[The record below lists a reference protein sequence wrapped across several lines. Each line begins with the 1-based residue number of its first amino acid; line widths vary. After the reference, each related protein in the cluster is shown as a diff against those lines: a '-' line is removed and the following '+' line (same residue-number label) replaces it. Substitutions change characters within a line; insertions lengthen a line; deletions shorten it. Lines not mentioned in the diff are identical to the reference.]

1 MTTISRRRFVAWC
14 AGAGAGLLAA
24 GCASAPNAQPAPP
37 ATAAPAAPTT
47 AAAPAAAAAPTSPPA
62 AAAKP
67 TSAPA
72 VASGGD
78 VLKVGVGTTVA
89 SSGVF
94 IGVDRGYYK
103 ELNLTIQQV
112 PFPGG
117 AADMAAP
124 LASGQIDVAGADPS
138 SAFLNA
144 IARGIDVKF
153 VADSG
158 HTDEKH
164 SPAALVVRKQL
175 IDSGAIADFPDL
187 RGHKISGVIKGSL
200 VDSWVHR
207 FLDKGGLRESDVDL
221 QYLGFP
227 DNIPAMANGA
237 LDAAVLVEPLITA
250 AVGQNIGVRWKGVG
264 ETFGPLQNTVIMYG
278 ANLVNDRPE
287 VAKRFMV
294 GYLHAVRDY
303 VDAFENNQGKS
314 DVIQILVNNTT
325 IKDPSVYEKIALGAL
340 DLNGRMVVS
349 NMKDLQQWL
358 VDNGYVQT
366 PVDLDKVVDYTYADY
381 AVSQLGRR

>member
-1 MTTISRRRFVAWC
+1 MTAVSRRQFVIWS

-24 GCASAPNAQPAPP
+24 GCASAPSQPAPA
-37 ATAAPAAPTT
+37 ATAAPPAPTT
-47 AAAPAAAAAPTSPPA
+47 AAAPTSQPPA

-67 TSAPA
+67 TTAPA
-72 VASGGD
+72 AGSGGD
-78 VLKVGVGTTVA
+78 LLKVGVGTTVA

-103 ELNLTIQQV
+103 DLHLTIQQV

-124 LASGQIDVAGADPS
+124 LASSQIDVAGADPS

-144 IARGIDVKF
+144 IARGINVKF

-158 HTDEKH
+158 HTDEQH

-187 RGHKISGVIKGSL
+187 RGRKISGVIKGSL

-250 AVGQNIGVRWKGVG
+250 AVAQNIGVRWKGVG

-278 ANLVNDRPE
+278 ASLVNERPE
-287 VAKRFMV
+287 AAKRFMV

-303 VDAFENNQGKS
+303 VDAFENNQGKPAI
-314 DVIQILVNNTT
+314 IQILVNNTT
-325 IKDPSVYEKIALGAL
+325 IKDPAVYEKIALGAL
-340 DLNGRMVVS
+340 DLNGRMVVP

-366 PVDLDKVVDYTYADY
+366 PVDLDTVIDYTYADY